1 MKPAPCEQIE
11 HSVSQG
17 KARQNRG
24 KTYQTTG
31 QEYGLVHS
39 SLLKWVSENQA
50 TDAYDGEHDEPRKG
64 CDQDYNCGIREHLN
78 PPSRHA

>member
-1 MKPAPCEQIE
+1 MLQANRQLVSDEEEDSQRDKVGEQ
-11 HSVSQG
+11 
-17 KARQNRG
+17 AFYAANL
-24 KTYQTTG
+24 
-31 QEYGLVHS
+31 EYGLVHP

>member
-1 MKPAPCEQIE
+1 MKSTAREQIE
-11 HSVSQG
+11 RPVSQG
-17 KARQNRG
+17 EARQNRG

-31 QEYGLVHS
+31 QKYGLVHS
-39 SLLKWVSENQA
+39 SLLKWVSENKA
-50 TDAYDGEHDEPRKG
+50 TDANKGEHDEPRKG